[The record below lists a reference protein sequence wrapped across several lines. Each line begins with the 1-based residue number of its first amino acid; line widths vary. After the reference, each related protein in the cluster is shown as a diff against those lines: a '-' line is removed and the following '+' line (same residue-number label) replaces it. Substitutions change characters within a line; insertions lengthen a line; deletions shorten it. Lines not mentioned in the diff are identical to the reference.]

1 MSKNNNVSWER
12 PCVGVV
18 DDDEAVLH
26 SIRVLLELHNLNV
39 LVFDSAEAAM
49 ESPLLGQC
57 HCLIVDMEMPGTSG
71 LQFVEAL
78 RGKGEKTPLILM
90 TANPHFSEPHRI
102 RKSNVLALLVKPV
115 PQNELLAWI
124 RHSLPPNAI

>member
-1 MSKNNNVSWER
+1 MPRNDDASPE
-12 PCVGVV
+12 PCIGVI

-39 LVFDSAEAAM
+39 LVFGSAEAAM
-49 ESPLLGQC
+49 QSPSLGRC
-57 HCLIVDMEMPGTSG
+57 RCLIVDMEMPGTSG

-78 RGKGEKTPLILM
+78 RAKADQTPVIL
-90 TANPHFSEPHRI
+90 TTSNPHFSEPDRI
-102 RKSNVLALLVKPV
+102 RKSNILALLVKPV

-124 RHSLPPNAI
+124 RHSLNG